1 MISIISIAFEI
12 LTYIIFIRV
21 ILSWFPHN
29 PYQPAIRLIYQI
41 SNSILSPIRNTVSPI
56 GGIDISPIILIL
68 ALMFLRNL
76 VFEIFAP
83 SLF

>member
-56 GGIDISPIILIL
+56 GGIDISPIIAIFIIQLIKNIIL
-68 ALMFLRNL
+68 N
-76 VFEIFAP
+76 
-83 SLF
+83 SLFA

>member
-1 MISIISIAFEI
+1 MISIISITFEI

-41 SNSILSPIRNTVSPI
+41 SNSILNPIRNAVSPI
-56 GGIDISPIILIL
+56 GGIDISPIIAIFIIQLIKNIIL
-68 ALMFLRNL
+68 N
-76 VFEIFAP
+76 
-83 SLF
+83 SLFA

>member
-29 PYQPAIRLIYQI
+29 PYQPVIRLIYQI
-41 SNSILSPIRNTVSPI
+41 SNSILSPIRNSVSPI
-56 GGIDISPIILIL
+56 GGIDISPIIAIFIIQLIKNLIL
-68 ALMFLRNL
+68 N
-76 VFEIFAP
+76 
-83 SLF
+83 SLFA

>member
-12 LTYIIFIRV
+12 LTYIIFIKV

-56 GGIDISPIILIL
+56 GGIDISPIIAIFIIQLIKNIIL
-68 ALMFLRNL
+68 N
-76 VFEIFAP
+76 
-83 SLF
+83 SLFA

>member
-29 PYQPAIRLIYQI
+29 PYQPVIRLIYQI
-41 SNSILSPIRNTVSPI
+41 SNSILNPIRNTVSPI
-56 GGIDISPIILIL
+56 GGIDISPIIAIFMIQLIKNIIL
-68 ALMFLRNL
+68 K
-76 VFEIFAP
+76 
-83 SLF
+83 SLFS

>member
-29 PYQPAIRLIYQI
+29 PYQPVIRLIYQI

-56 GGIDISPIILIL
+56 GGIDISPIIAIFIIQLIKNIIL
-68 ALMFLRNL
+68 N
-76 VFEIFAP
+76 
-83 SLF
+83 SLFA